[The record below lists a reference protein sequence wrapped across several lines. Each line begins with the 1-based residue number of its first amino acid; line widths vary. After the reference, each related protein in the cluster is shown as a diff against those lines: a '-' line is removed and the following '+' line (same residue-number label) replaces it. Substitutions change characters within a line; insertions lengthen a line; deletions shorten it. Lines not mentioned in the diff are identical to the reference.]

1 MSLDHLVLHPQSPD
15 PGWTESQL
23 NYKFMPKYECDYFI
37 TLRRIDYSCKL
48 SRISINHVCMVY
60 NRPLNKKNPKF
71 WTSAGSYISEFVNS
85 RNLCERSEPP
95 TRLKRKEI
103 CEHRTQW
110 QNSRKLGIA
119 YQAESGSHMNQK
131 QPKAKFGVWMSVP
144 LSLLQFYRWQ
154 FSMYI
159 AGSQR

>member
-60 NRPLNKKNPKF
+60 NRPLNKKTPSF
-71 WTSAGSYISEFVNS
+71 EPRQAHSIFYISEFVNS

-103 CEHRTQW
+103 CEHRKQIKIISEEILNFPEVGWGVDYDLYQMLQKDQATQ
-110 QNSRKLGIA
+110 Q
-119 YQAESGSHMNQK
+119 
-131 QPKAKFGVWMSVP
+131 
-144 LSLLQFYRWQ
+144 LQLWRTFHQ
-154 FSMYI
+154 
-159 AGSQR
+159 Q